1 MKLEELVTYLMNPEQ
16 LEQLYKELG
25 LNIDSESEPLLI
37 YMEGEI
43 DLKSEIVFF
52 ESDETEDDLIFEK
65 DGKRF
70 VNLWDIDYVIYLLEM
85 LDLLDKGYTNIKIA
99 QRLIEYRLNDA

>member
-1 MKLEELVTYLMNPEQ
+1 MNPEQ

-25 LNIDSESEPLLI
+25 LNTDSESKPLLI

-43 DLKSEIVFF
+43 DLTSEIVFF

>member
-70 VNLWDIDYVIYLLEM
+70 VNIWDIDYAIYLLEI
-85 LDLLDKGYTNIKIA
+85 LDLLDKGYSNVKIA